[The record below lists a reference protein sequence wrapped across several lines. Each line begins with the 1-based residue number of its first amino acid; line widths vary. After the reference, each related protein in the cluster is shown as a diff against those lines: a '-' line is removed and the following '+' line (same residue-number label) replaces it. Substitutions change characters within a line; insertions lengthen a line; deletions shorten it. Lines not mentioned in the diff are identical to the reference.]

1 MYKNN
6 LIKRDSKQN
15 QVLLLDQNIDQKKLQ
30 NSTSFFGLEQN
41 NPILAQNVEIAMPQT
56 VLIQENLKAVY
67 YQNSKDWD
75 FEQLSKF
82 YKKSNTICLSWRLG
96 INYIFSDYEKL
107 REKNGFKYLGKY
119 QQEKANKILCN
130 KFTCDRCRPKLKK
143 RLKREIE
150 KAIREHNLNTHI
162 VITTEGKKY
171 RDNNNYIQSYKDM
184 AINWHKIQ
192 KIIKYELEIDGE
204 KFTFICLYRAQKN
217 GYCHLHILTNLNI
230 EKQRLQEITSK
241 YFSTGFIKITKNK
254 NVANY
259 LANEFSKDH
268 EFYIPFRQ
276 KHYSC
281 SRDIELNI
289 NDDDLEEPIEEG
301 NFNSKFIHN
310 IKLPESSMHLH
321 LNPNRAPIDQ
331 IYEQIRHEYG
341 YPPPFEI
348 MLIEFYEMVH
358 KT

>member
-1 MYKNN
+1 MLKNT
-6 LIKRDSKQN
+6 LINNNSQ
-15 QVLLLDQNIDQKKLQ
+15 QTQALFLDKKNLQ
-30 NSTSFFGLEQN
+30 NSMEFFGLEQD
-41 NPILAQNVEIAMPQT
+41 NPILAQNEDIEMPQT

-67 YQNSKDWD
+67 YQNSDDWD
-75 FEQLSKF
+75 FKQLSEF
-82 YKKSNTICLSWRLG
+82 YKKSNTICLSWTLG
-96 INYIFSDYEKL
+96 INYIFSNYEKL
-107 REKNGFKYLGKY
+107 REKNGLKYLGRY
-119 QQEKANKILCN
+119 QQDRINKILCN

-171 RDNNNYIQSYKDM
+171 RDDNSYVQSYKDM

-192 KIIKYELEIDGE
+192 KIIKYELEIDGK
-204 KFTFICLYRAQKN
+204 KFTFICLYRSQKN
-217 GYCHLHILTNLNI
+217 GYCHLHILTNLNV

-254 NVANY
+254 DVANY

-268 EFYIPFRQ
+268 EFYIPFNQ

-281 SRDIELNI
+281 SRDIKIQME
-289 NDDDLEEPIEEG
+289 DTEEEIEEG
-301 NFNSKFIHN
+301 EFNSKFIHD
-310 IKLPESSMHLH
+310 IKLPEASMRLY
-321 LNPNRAPIDQ
+321 LNPERNPIDQ
-331 IYEQIRHEYG
+331 IYEQIEHEYG

-348 MLIEFYEMVH
+348 MLGEFYEMVH
-358 KT
+358 KI